1 MGQRN
6 GILLYAGAATFL
18 FLLVPPV
25 TAGITFI
32 ASIGTL
38 ESALRDSAQQL
49 AEKNHGL
56 KQFIDTQVSAIL
68 DICKRM
74 ENINGDNYEAYQRA
88 LENTKVELQVTSS
101 PEAMLN
107 CAIRW

>member
-32 ASIGTL
+32 AANG
-38 ESALRDSAQQL
+38 AVAAMDRL
-49 AEKNHGL
+49 AG
-56 KQFIDTQVSAIL
+56 D
-68 DICKRM
+68 D
-74 ENINGDNYEAYQRA
+74 NGDNDD
-88 LENTKVELQVTSS
+88 
-101 PEAMLN
+101 
-107 CAIRW
+107 